1 MRKAFSKAK
10 PADLFIHPSHSNI
23 ARADAISVELGLR
36 DQTEPSQAQAP
47 PRTSS
52 DSDDSEI
59 GWEQGRGPEAARALF
74 GVTTRP
80 RPARTTNVRPHSRSG
95 SQEKLFQVGDS
106 GSESDG

>member
-1 MRKAFSKAK
+1 MRKAYCKTK
-10 PADLFIHPSHSNI
+10 PADLFIHPNHSNI

-36 DQTEPSQAQAP
+36 CQKERAQAQAP

-59 GWEQGRGPEAARALF
+59 GWKQGRGPEAARALF
-74 GVTTRP
+74 GVTTQP
-80 RPARTTNVRPHSRSG
+80 RPARTANVRPHSRSY